1 MSNLSFFIQDTLL
14 ILGGDTLILL
24 GTVVNAAAIIIG
36 GTAGSIL
43 KRGISERF
51 SNLIMSALGLLTV
64 AIGVIFAI
72 ESKNIMVV
80 VFSLVLGSLL
90 GEWIDIEKRMND
102 LGDYV
107 QDKLKAKED
116 NFAKGFV
123 TASLFCCV
131 GSMAIMGSLQSGLMN
146 DHKILY
152 TKAVLDGVITV
163 VFASTLGIGVAL
175 SFLPLLI
182 YQGSIVLLA
191 SVVAPYLSAAVV
203 TEMTATGGI
212 LLMGVGI
219 NILEIKKI
227 KVGNMLP
234 AIFVPIILMLFMG

>member
-1 MSNLSFFIQDTLL
+1 MLR
-14 ILGGDTLILL
+14 ILPIGGFKLILL
-24 GTVVNAAAIIIG
+24 GSIVNAAAIIVG
-36 GTAGSIL
+36 GAAGSIL

-51 SNLIMSALGLLTV
+51 SSLIMSALGLLTL
-64 AIGVIFAI
+64 ALGMMFAV

-80 VFSLVLGSLL
+80 VFSLVIGSLL
-90 GEWIDIEKRMND
+90 GEWINIEKKMSD

-107 QDKLKAKED
+107 QDKLKAGEG
-116 NFAKGFV
+116 NFAEGFV
-123 TASLFCCV
+123 TASLLFCV

-152 TKAVLDGVITV
+152 TKAVMDGVIAV

-175 SFLPLLI
+175 SFMPILI
-182 YQGSIVLLA
+182 YQGSIALLA
-191 SVVAPYLSAAVV
+191 SLIAPYLGTAVV

-212 LLMGVGI
+212 LLVGVGI

-234 AIFVPIILMLFMG
+234 AIFAPIILMLFM

>member
-1 MSNLSFFIQDTLL
+1 MLR
-14 ILGGDTLILL
+14 ILPIGGFKLILL
-24 GTVVNAAAIIIG
+24 GSIVNAATIIVG
-36 GTAGSIL
+36 GAAGSIL

-51 SNLIMSALGLLTV
+51 SSLIMSALGLLTM
-64 AIGVIFAI
+64 ALGMMFAV

-80 VFSLVLGSLL
+80 VFSLVIGSLL
-90 GEWIDIEKRMND
+90 GEWINIEKKMND

-107 QDKLKAKED
+107 QDKLKAGEG
-116 NFAKGFV
+116 NFAEGFV
-123 TASLFCCV
+123 TASLLFCV

-152 TKAVLDGVITV
+152 TKAVMDGVTAV

-175 SFLPLLI
+175 SFMPVLI
-182 YQGSIVLLA
+182 YQGSIELLA
-191 SVVAPYLSAAVV
+191 SLIAPYLSTAVV

-212 LLMGVGI
+212 LLVGVGI

-234 AIFVPIILMLFMG
+234 AIFAPIILMLFM